1 MDIFSK
7 ERYKL
12 ENYEKGQVIHLQNEL
27 CNNVDII
34 LSGQICVQNIV
45 ENGNVLTVGVFSTP
59 DIIGA
64 NLIFSS
70 SNFYAMT
77 VVSTSKATVLHMPK
91 DLILDLC
98 KSNENFMVGFMQAIS
113 DRSIILANKISTIS
127 LKTIRRSIIDFLIYE
142 YHLQKT
148 KVIKLQL
155 SKKDLAERL
164 GIQRSSLSREL
175 NKMRQDGL
183 VEFDS
188 KSITIK
194 NIDIIPITV

>member
-45 ENGNVLTVGVFSTP
+45 ENGNLLTVGVFSTP

-113 DRSIILANKISTIS
+113 DRSIKLANKISTIS

-194 NIDIIPITV
+194 NIDIIPITE